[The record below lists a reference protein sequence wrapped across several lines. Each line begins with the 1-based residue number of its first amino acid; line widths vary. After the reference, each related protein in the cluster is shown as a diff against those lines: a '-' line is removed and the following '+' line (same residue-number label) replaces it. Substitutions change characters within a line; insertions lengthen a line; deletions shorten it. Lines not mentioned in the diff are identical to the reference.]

1 MTNRDHEGTPPF
13 EKTRLCPSPYL
24 YQEGAIL
31 CMELQIHPTI
41 QNQSARETLENQA
54 RLRDNHDVIAS
65 QDWVDGR
72 QTAGFLRLR
81 AVHGKKAH

>member
-41 QNQSARETLENQA
+41 QNQSASWLLGSGDDSLSLPRGPLVANKCIHKSWFDI
-54 RLRDNHDVIAS
+54 RIKCP
-65 QDWVDGR
+65 G
-72 QTAGFLRLR
+72 
-81 AVHGKKAH
+81 